1 QVLEEATAA
10 GVKAVLNFA
19 PVQLHPKPGIKV
31 KNVDLAISLE
41 SLSYFLARP
50 GAEHA
55 LDSFGE
61 FLSTETE
68 TKENGSARPAR

>member
-1 QVLEEATAA
+1 MTAA

-19 PVQLHPKPGIKV
+19 PVQLHPKPGVKV

-50 GAEHA
+50 THRAYGGLPRFPPHRGKPE
-55 LDSFGE
+55 
-61 FLSTETE
+61 
-68 TKENGSARPAR
+68 ENGSSQTAS